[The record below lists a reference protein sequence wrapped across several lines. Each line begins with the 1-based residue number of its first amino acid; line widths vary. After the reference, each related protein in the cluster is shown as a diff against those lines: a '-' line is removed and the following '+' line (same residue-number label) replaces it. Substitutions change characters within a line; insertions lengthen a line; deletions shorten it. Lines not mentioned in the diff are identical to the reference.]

1 MDRGTNKDKIAYLYG
16 DVNDP
21 ILWRQYSL
29 EPDHNYYRHLPDSHV
44 GENLFKKDWDEWK
57 EKEKAEKLRLEQW
70 RAKEKEHQQDEAFAR
85 KESENHDG

>member
-21 ILWRQYSL
+21 KLWNEYCL
-29 EPDHNYYRHLPDSHV
+29 EPDHDYYQHLPDSHV

-57 EKEKAEKLRLEQW
+57 EKTEKLRLEQW
-70 RAKEKEHQQDEAFAR
+70 RAKEMEHQQNEAFAR